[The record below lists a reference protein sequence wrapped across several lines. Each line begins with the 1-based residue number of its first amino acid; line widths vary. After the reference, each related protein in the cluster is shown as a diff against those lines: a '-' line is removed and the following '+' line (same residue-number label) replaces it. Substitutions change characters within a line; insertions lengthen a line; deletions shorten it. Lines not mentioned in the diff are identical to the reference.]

1 MALFRRPKVA
11 SDDLV
16 ELQEWV
22 ESRGAITG
30 GVEAYVEPQT
40 SFSPTT
46 VVLVAG
52 DGEFIRR
59 KVGSAHAAAKFAR
72 SVGIP
77 IYHAERVGLPQRMRD
92 YAVRQQGGGRQP
104 GSGTAARAP
113 GHSPRERDAIQTLAT
128 AALMAAPPPDA
139 DRADLLA
146 LLRAARA
153 RAHPDRNS
161 GDRALWDAVDDAAH
175 VLGLR

>member
-11 SDDLV
+11 HDDLA

-22 ESRGAITG
+22 ATRGGTKG

-59 KVGSAHAAAKFAR
+59 KVGSPHAAATFAR

-77 IYHAERVGLPQRMRD
+77 VYRAERVGLPQRMRD
-92 YAVRQQGGGRQP
+92 YAVRQQTGTRPQAPATTATPP
-104 GSGTAARAP
+104 GL
-113 GHSPRERDAIQTLAT
+113 SPRERAAVETLA
-128 AALMAAPPPDA
+128 AIALVAAPPAGA
-139 DRADLLA
+139 DRAELQT

-153 RAHPDRNS
+153 KSHPDRND
-161 GDRALWDAVDDAAH
+161 GARAQWDAVEDAAH

>member
-1 MALFRRPKVA
+1 MAFFRRPKVA
-11 SDDLV
+11 PVDLV
-16 ELQEWV
+16 ELQDWV

-40 SFSPTT
+40 SLSPTT
-46 VVLVAG
+46 IVLVAG

-59 KVGSAHAAAKFAR
+59 TVGSAHAAAKFAR
-72 SVGIP
+72 GVGIP

-92 YAVRQQGGGRQP
+92 YAVRQKA
-104 GSGTAARAP
+104 GSRPSASGSAARLP
-113 GHSPRERDAIQTLAT
+113 GQSPRERDAVQTLAT
-128 AALMAAPPPDA
+128 AALVTAPPPDA
-139 DRADLLA
+139 SRADLLA
-146 LLRAARA
+146 LLRTARA
-153 RAHPDRNS
+153 KAHPDRNG

>member
-1 MALFRRPKVA
+1 MAFFRRPKVA
-11 SDDLV
+11 PDDLV
-16 ELQEWV
+16 ELRDWV
-22 ESRGAITG
+22 ESRGAVSG

-59 KVGSAHAAAKFAR
+59 KVGSAHAAAKFAQG
-72 SVGIP
+72 VGIT

-92 YAVRQQGGGRQP
+92 YAVRQQAGSRQP
-104 GSGTAARAP
+104 GSGTAARKP
-113 GHSPRERDAIQTLAT
+113 VHSPRERDAVQKLAT
-128 AALMAAPPPDA
+128 AALVTAPPNA
-139 DRADLLA
+139 DRAELQA

-153 RAHPDRNS
+153 NAHPDRNG
-161 GDRALWDAVDDAAH
+161 GDRALWDAVVDAAH